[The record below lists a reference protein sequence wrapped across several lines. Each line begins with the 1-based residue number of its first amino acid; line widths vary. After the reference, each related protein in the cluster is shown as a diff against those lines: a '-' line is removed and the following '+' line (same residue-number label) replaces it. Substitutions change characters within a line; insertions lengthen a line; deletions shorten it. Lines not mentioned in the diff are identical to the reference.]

1 MPFDRLYRAVPEAFF
16 QYLTEY
22 TDAAF
27 ATAWLTATKTVAAPE
42 LSATASQL
50 RHALCE
56 DAFRRA
62 ANEVGMDGS
71 WYHTEPRGGRYSMSR
86 NEDVV
91 IVRCNV
97 QKHMGTPRPTAFRK
111 AHAAVN
117 EWLDPPHLSLFEDI
131 EVPPNDL
138 MCAMIIS
145 TVEHRMDPTV
155 PAYLGLGVPS
165 PDLRRWV
172 FRASVVDL
180 LAMYRDQSAPKADQ
194 PAVEVKDVAV
204 PTLKVRKE

>member
-16 QYLTEY
+16 QFLTEY

-42 LSATASQL
+42 VSATASQL

-62 ANEVGMDGS
+62 ANEAGMDGN

-86 NEDVV
+86 NDDVV
-91 IVRCNV
+91 MVRCNV
-97 QKHMGTPRPTAFRK
+97 QKHMGTPRPTGFRK

-117 EWLDPPHLSLFEDI
+117 EWLDPPHPSLLEEIAPAPD
-131 EVPPNDL
+131 DL
-138 MCAMIIS
+138 MCAMVIS
-145 TVEHRMDPTV
+145 TVEHRVDPTV

-165 PDLRRWV
+165 PDMRRWL
-172 FRASVVDL
+172 FRASIVDL
-180 LAMYRDQSAPKADQ
+180 LAMYRDRSAPTVGQ
-194 PAVEVKDVAV
+194 PTVEVKDVAV
-204 PTLKVRKE
+204 PRLKPRKE